1 MSQAYED
8 AMARV
13 RDSPLARALAE
24 HGAGGGTA
32 GAVNTVRSTARPTP
46 DSRNALF
53 RQTADNEP
61 NTKGERD
68 ER

>member
-13 RDSPLARALAE
+13 KASPLARALAE
-24 HGAGGGTA
+24 HGAGSA
-32 GAVNTVRSTARPTP
+32 IAHSINHVSGAARSTA

-61 NTKGERD
+61 NTKGECD